1 MKKTWYVLLLLGI
14 LSSCQ
19 AQSGKNHSG
28 AASSPISVLSASA
41 YKTILEDKNI
51 QLIDVRTP
59 AEYAQGNIKG
69 AVNIDVTADG
79 FSQAVSKL
87 DRSKPVAVYCRSGG
101 RSQTA
106 TAILKDLGFK
116 QIYDLKGGYM
126 AWPK

>member
-1 MKKTWYVLLLLGI
+1 MKKTWYVLLLLGV

-19 AQSGKNHSG
+19 AQSGKNQSG
-28 AASSPISVLSASA
+28 TASSSISVLPASA
-41 YKTILEDKNI
+41 YKTVIEDKNV

-69 AVNIDVTADG
+69 AVNIDVTASG

-87 DRSKPVAVYCRSGG
+87 DKNKPVAVYCRSGG

-106 TAILKDLGFK
+106 TAVLKDLGFK
-116 QIYDLKGGYM
+116 QIYDLKGGYL